1 MRAEEK
7 WKNAQKA
14 QQQRLAEMT
23 ALAMEEQSLVPCK
36 RGCGYARQGAR
47 GGQAYCCGTCR
58 DQPHTPHDAFMMGP
72 NHNKKKKQTS
82 WGPGGP
88 GPTGTFHGPMCKR
101 RELPNVETE
110 MKRQEERGQ
119 MQLNV
124 DELEKELGVSQRQV
138 REAEVEKEEATR
150 LSERKGGRRGERAGG
165 GDAGADEED

>member
-1 MRAEEK
+1 
-7 WKNAQKA
+7 
-14 QQQRLAEMT
+14 
-23 ALAMEEQSLVPCK
+23 MEECAEGAAATPGGDDGPGDGGAELGALQ
-36 RGCGYARQGAR
+36 ARLRVCEAGRAR
-47 GGQAYCCGTCR
+47 WAGVLRCGTCR
-58 DQPHTPHDAFMMGP
+58 DQPHTPHDAFKMGP
-72 NHNKKKKQTS
+72 NDNNNKKQTS

-124 DELEKELGVSQRQV
+124 DELEKELGMSQRQV